1 MFILCFSIVFPSLK
15 YRAVLTPAHRF
26 WRSKFSYF
34 LSLRRHGFPS
44 LYDLSGYDFRNIIL
58 LPDIKALPF
67 LPAHHRS
74 SSCISA
80 SEKSVSHGITHGDTL
95 LYIIPPLALPKSGTV
110 EDLSSS
116 QPVTQAP
123 AGSFLNIA
131 DIHIP
136 LRTKYSTPLHSCQTA
151 GKFRISEPFSLITV
165 HSVNSN
171 FP

>member
-34 LSLRRHGFPS
+34 LSLRKHGFPS
-44 LYDLSGYDFRNIIL
+44 LYDLSGYDFRKIIL

-67 LPAHHRS
+67 LSAHHRS

-95 LYIIPPLALPKSGTV
+95 LYTIPPLALPKSGTV

-123 AGSFLNIA
+123 VGSFPNIA
-131 DIHIP
+131 DI
-136 LRTKYSTPLHSCQTA
+136 T
-151 GKFRISEPFSLITV
+151 FRFVQNIAHHCTVVKLSEISGFLLLFPPITV
-165 HSVNSN
+165 HSVISN